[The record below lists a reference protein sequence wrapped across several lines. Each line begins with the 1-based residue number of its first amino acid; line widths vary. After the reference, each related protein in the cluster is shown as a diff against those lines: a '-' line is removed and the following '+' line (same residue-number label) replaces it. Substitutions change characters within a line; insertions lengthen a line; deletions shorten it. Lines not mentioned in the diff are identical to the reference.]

1 MSLEHKGRTE
11 AIRLFKKNGS
21 DKNSPQEMHFA
32 MDYLTFFGYV
42 AIDLLNNIDY
52 AKLDAAVKAF
62 QRMFNL
68 KVDGVIGP
76 KTLRAME
83 TPRCGCPDKLDP
95 KNKHHIQFM
104 NAKDAAAK
112 QRNQWNKQGLTF
124 AVQQYVTGLGKP
136 TQDKIFAA
144 AFKAWDDVC
153 GLNIT
158 RIKDAKKADIAIA
171 TGKGIQH
178 NFDGRGGT
186 LAWAYMPKG
195 NDQQL
200 TMRFD
205 LDETWISQPT
215 DRGIMMLN
223 VACHE
228 FGHLLGLDHSK
239 NAGALMAPYYNPFV
253 SGPQAED
260 DIKRIQKLYGKNE
273 NAVGVKKATKNT
285 LAVKLNKGQ
294 KLVVTCV

>member
-1 MSLEHKGRTE
+1 MSREHKGRIE
-11 AIRLFKKNGS
+11 AIRLFKKNGNNQ
-21 DKNSPQEMHFA
+21 NSPQKMSFA
-32 MDYLTFFGYV
+32 LDYLTFFGYV
-42 AIDLLNNIDY
+42 AVELLHNIDY
-52 AKLDAAVKAF
+52 SKLEEAVKSF
-62 QRMFNL
+62 QSLFNL

-83 TPRCGCPDKLDP
+83 TPRCGCPDKIDP

-104 NAKDAAAK
+104 QAQAVAAK
-112 QRNQWNKQGLTF
+112 QRSRWNKQGLTY
-124 AVQQYVTGLGKP
+124 AVQQFVVGLPKLA
-136 TQDKIFAA
+136 QDKIFST
-144 AFKAWDDVC
+144 AFRAWDDVC

-158 RIKDAKKADIAIA
+158 RVKGTKKADIVLA

-178 NFDGRGGT
+178 NFDGSGGT

-200 TMRFD
+200 SMEFD

-215 DRGIMMLN
+215 DRGIMLLN

-239 NAGALMAPYYNPFV
+239 NAGALMAPYYNPFI
-253 SGPQAED
+253 SGPQEND
-260 DIKRIQKLYGKNE
+260 DIKRIQTLYGLNQNVK
-273 NAVGVKKATKNT
+273 AVKKETKSI
-285 LAVKLNKGQ
+285 LVVELKKGQ
-294 KLVVTCV
+294 KLVVTRT

>member
-1 MSLEHKGRTE
+1 MLLEQKGRVE

-21 DKNSPQEMHFA
+21 DKNSPQAMHFA

-42 AIDLLNNIDY
+42 AINLLQNIDY

-95 KNKHHIQFM
+95 KNKHHIQFI
-104 NAKDAAAK
+104 NAKDAADK

-124 AVQQYVTGLGKP
+124 AVRQYVTGLGKP

-153 GLNIT
+153 GLNIN
-158 RIKDAKKADIAIA
+158 RIKDANKADIAIA

-200 TMRFD
+200 IMRFD

-215 DRGIMMLN
+215 DRGIMLLN

-239 NAGALMAPYYNPFV
+239 STGALMAPYYNPFV
-253 SGPQAED
+253 SGPQDND
-260 DIKRIQKLYGKNE
+260 DIKRIQKIYGKNE
-273 NAVGVKKATKNT
+273 NAVGVKKEIKNT
-285 LAVKLNKGQ
+285 LSVKLNKGQ
-294 KLVVTCV
+294 KLIVTCD